1 MPPARLGNW
10 QRIAPIYKYFPGH
23 FFHGLQMPRW
33 AVTFARMELEARV
46 TALEEE
52 VPALRA
58 ETERKYHDYCVE
70 TRGWAEYGVK
80 AYNKADSV
88 AETVGLVLRDVHG
101 LRVVQ
106 VEHGKQLAEV
116 RTVQADHTRQL
127 GEVRTVQAD
136 HTRQLGEV
144 RTVQADHTRQLG
156 EVRTVLDDHTRQ
168 LGEVRTVLDD
178 HTRQLADHGKQLS
191 ELRVDLA
198 ETKEDVRVIKVDLAG
213 VKVDLAGVKEDVRE
227 IKTRLN
233 EQGETLQEILAK
245 VS

>member
-1 MPPARLGNW
+1 MD
-10 QRIAPIYKYFPGH
+10 
-23 FFHGLQMPRW
+23 
-33 AVTFARMELEARV
+33 LEARV
-46 TALEEE
+46 TALEDE

-101 LRVVQ
+101 LRVLQ

-116 RTVQADHTRQL
+116 RTVQEDHTRQL
-127 GEVRTVQAD
+127 AEVRTVQ
-136 HTRQLGEV
+136 E
-144 RTVQADHTRQLG
+144 
-156 EVRTVLDDHTRQ
+156 
-168 LGEVRTVLDD
+168 D